1 MVLDSEIPNRWQR
14 VCRVDTNLLD
24 DARFDL
30 IPDIFCDLRL
40 ARGLVINVGL
50 LFLRKQSQ
58 VWYLIWTTFQV
69 GWLMPIDS
77 THVRWELRPGLLHVV
92 HLDIVD

>member
-14 VCRVDTNLLD
+14 VCRMDTNFLD

-40 ARGLVINVGL
+40 ARGLVIDVGL
-50 LFLRKQSQ
+50 LLLWEESQ
-58 VWYLIWTTFQV
+58 VRYLIRTT
-69 GWLMPIDS
+69 L
-77 THVRWELRPGLLHVV
+77 
-92 HLDIVD
+92 